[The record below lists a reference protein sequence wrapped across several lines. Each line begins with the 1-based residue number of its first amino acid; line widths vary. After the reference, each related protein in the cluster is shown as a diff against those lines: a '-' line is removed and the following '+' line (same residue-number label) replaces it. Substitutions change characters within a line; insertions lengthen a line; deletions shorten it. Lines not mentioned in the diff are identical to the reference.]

1 MYFKRNKLGLIGVA
15 AVVTLTGCAQQEQPD
30 QTQQSQEVSM
40 EEESKEVQSS
50 VEDKKEPVDDTVVI
64 APANASIFHDGRFE
78 GW

>member
-50 VEDKKEPVDDTVVI
+50 VEDKKSRLMT
-64 APANASIFHDGRFE
+64 R
-78 GW
+78 